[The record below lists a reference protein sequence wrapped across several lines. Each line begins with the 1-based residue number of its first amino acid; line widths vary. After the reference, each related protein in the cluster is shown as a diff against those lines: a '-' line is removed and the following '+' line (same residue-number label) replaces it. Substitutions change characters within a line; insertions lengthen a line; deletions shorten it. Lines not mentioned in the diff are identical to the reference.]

1 MLLFLVVVISL
12 FSYTVM
18 RKTADRFADI
28 VSIKEAKLKKW
39 SNLVRMISDS
49 KDRLYKYKAGN
60 SEITEPLILL
70 VNKALKEV
78 EEIQE
83 ITDEKEELDSIDK
96 IIKEMKTFRQA
107 IFSYQSEISEGYGGG
122 TSAQEMEEIALNSAD
137 SAAQL
142 SYAILDFIGK
152 RIEKDNK
159 AILQTVYVS
168 QRILSMFLISAIVF
182 TVIVALSMGR
192 ALAKPIRNLV
202 QATQRIARGN
212 LTQEIEINSHDEFGI
227 LSQAFNQMMRDLR
240 TSKDKLD
247 ETIDAERRKA
257 KELRRAYEK
266 LKRTQD
272 LLIQAERLN
281 AVGKLASGVAHE
293 VKNPLGVI
301 AQGINYLEKRIPAR
315 QEETFEIVK
324 LIKESIK
331 RADNIVRSLLD
342 FSKVTNLSLKPED
355 INSILEHSLTLL
367 KQKIQSQ
374 KIEIIKEMR
383 SDIPMVLV
391 DRNKIEQVFINIF
404 LNAIQAMSEGGKIII
419 RSYDEQLVGVKN
431 GIGRRAED
439 HFNLGERAVTVEIKD
454 TGAGISEENLKRIFN
469 PFFTTKGKS
478 GGTGLGLSVSRNIIT
493 MHRGLMK
500 IESQEGKGTN
510 VIITLK
516 IAEKE

>member
-1 MLLFLVVVISL
+1 MK
-12 FSYTVM
+12 
-18 RKTADRFADI
+18 KTADRFTAI
-28 VSIKEAKLKKW
+28 VTIKEAKLKKW
-39 SNLVRMISDS
+39 SKITRMISDS
-49 KDRLYKYKAGN
+49 KDHLYKYKTGN
-60 SEITEPLILL
+60 SEIAEPLILL
-70 VNKALKEV
+70 INKALKEV

-83 ITDEKEELDSIDK
+83 MTDEKEELANIDK
-96 IIKEMKTFRQA
+96 VIKEMKTFRQA

-122 TSAQEMEEIALNSAD
+122 TSAQEMEEIALSSAD
-137 SAAQL
+137 SATQL
-142 SYAILDFIGK
+142 SYATLDFIGK
-152 RIEKDNK
+152 RVEEDNK
-159 AILQTVYVS
+159 AILETVYIS
-168 QRILSMFLISAIVF
+168 QKILSMFLIMAIVF
-182 TVIVALSMGR
+182 TVIVALFMGR
-192 ALAKPIRNLV
+192 ALARPIHNLV
-202 QATQRIARGN
+202 EATQRIAQGD
-212 LTQEIEINSHDEFGI
+212 LTQEIKVGSHDEFGV
-227 LSQAFNQMMRDLR
+227 LSQAFNQMIRDLK

-247 ETIDAERRKA
+247 ETVDAERRKA
-257 KELRRAYEK
+257 KELRKAYEK
-266 LKRTQD
+266 LKQTQD

-301 AQGINYLEKRIPAR
+301 AQGINYLEKKIPAKK
-315 QEETFEIVK
+315 EETFEIVK

-355 INSILEHSLTLL
+355 INFILEHSLSLL
-367 KQKIQSQ
+367 KQRIQSQ
-374 KIEIIKEMR
+374 KIEIIREMK
-383 SDIPMVLV
+383 SDIPVVLV

-431 GIGRRAED
+431 GVGRRAGD
-439 HFNLGERAVTVEIKD
+439 HFKLGERAVTVEIED
-454 TGAGISEENLKRIFN
+454 TGMGISEENLKRIFN

-500 IESQEGKGTN
+500 IKSQEGKGTN